1 MAWVFLIIA
10 ILTEVTA
17 SLALQAAVLPTA
29 TKSSRW
35 WYLLVGAGYVTA
47 FVMLSFSL
55 REGMPLGVAYG
66 IWTAVGVALTAIL
79 GKVIF
84 KQHFTWVMALGVAL
98 IAGGVLL
105 IELGAH

>member
-1 MAWVFLIIA
+1 MAWVFLVVA

-17 SLALQAAVLPTA
+17 TLALQAAV
-29 TKSSRW
+29 KGSRW
-35 WYLLVGAGYVTA
+35 WYLLVAAGYVVA
-47 FVMLSFSL
+47 FTMLSLSL

-66 IWTAVGVALTAIL
+66 IWTAAGVALTAVL

-84 KQHFTWVMALGVAL
+84 KQPFTGMMVLGVAL

-105 IELGAH
+105 IEVGAH

>member
-1 MAWVFLIIA
+1 MAWVFLSIA

-17 SLALQAAVLPTA
+17 SLSLQAAVLPHA
-29 TKSSRW
+29 GKSSRR

-84 KQHFTWVMALGVAL
+84 KQAFTWVMALGVAL

>member
-17 SLALQAAVLPTA
+17 SLSLQAAVLPGSG
-29 TKSSRW
+29 KSSRW

-66 IWTAVGVALTAIL
+66 IWTAVGVALTALL
-79 GKVIF
+79 GKMIF
-84 KQHFTWVMALGVAL
+84 KHAFTWVMALGVAL

>member
-17 SLALQAAVLPTA
+17 SLALQAAVKGT
-29 TKSSRW
+29 RW

-47 FVMLSFSL
+47 FWMLSLSL
-55 REGMPLGVAYG
+55 GEGMALGVAYG

-98 IAGGVLL
+98 VAGGVLL

>member
-17 SLALQAAVLPTA
+17 SLALQAAVLPG
-29 TKSSRW
+29 SRKGSRG
-35 WYLLVGAGYVTA
+35 WYVLVGGGYLTA
-47 FVMLSFSL
+47 FAMLSFSL
-55 REGMPLGVAYG
+55 RDGMPLGVAYG

-79 GKVIF
+79 GKIIF
-84 KQHFTWVMALGVAL
+84 TQAFTWVMALGVAL

>member
-17 SLALQAAVLPTA
+17 SLALQAAVLPTSA
-29 TKSSRW
+29 KGSRW
-35 WYLLVGAGYVTA
+35 WYLLVGVGYVTA
-47 FVMLSFSL
+47 FGMLSLTL
-55 REGMPLGVAYG
+55 REGMALGVAYG

-79 GKVIF
+79 GKLIF

-105 IELGAH
+105 IEVGAH